1 MNEILQKRIEEAA
14 YQYIQSNAVEP
25 ENMQLA
31 FGDFIN
37 GAKWGLQNQWISV
50 DEELPKQE
58 NERQFFSKD
67 ILFRENSSVYFG
79 WYDFE
84 EKYFRNPIGCTF
96 TKVTHWM
103 PIPPLEGGEE

>member
-1 MNEILQKRIEEAA
+1 MTQQERIEQAAEEAA
-14 YQYIQSNAVEP
+14 NTA
-25 ENMQLA
+25 L
-31 FGDFIN
+31 FISSQWIPTGIELFKQ
-37 GAKWGLQNQWISV
+37 GANFALQNQWISV

-84 EKYFRNPIGCTF
+84 EKYFRNSIGCTF
-96 TKVTHWM
+96 TRVTHWM
-103 PIPPLEGGEE
+103 PIPTLEGGEE